1 MPERVQPSFG
11 KPQPFEQRMKDALAQ
26 IAVGEG
32 RPRPALEEP
41 TRCPITDED
50 PQHFGERLV
59 DVNFPDRVRCLRS
72 EILSFPNAP
81 ADVNHLALD
90 VDILDLQPG
99 GFTDSQPG
107 SGEDGEQHTM
117 LAWCCLDD
125 SLQLLLRKVPLFR
138 PGRLPEI

>member
-26 IAVGEG
+26 VAVGEG

-41 TRCPITDED
+41 TCRPITDED

-59 DVNFPDRVRCLRS
+59 DVDVPDRILGLRS
-72 EILSFPNAP
+72 QVLSFPDAP
-81 ADVNHLALD
+81 ADVNDLALD
-90 VDILDLQPG
+90 VDILDVQPS

-107 SGEDGEQHTM
+107 SGEDGE
-117 LAWCCLDD
+117 
-125 SLQLLLRKVPLFR
+125 
-138 PGRLPEI
+138 